1 MLTVSFLL
9 AVLVHGVIESLVGYG
24 FVTGQKLWLILG
36 FAAEAL
42 LAFLMASALVAVRD
56 SSLEAALGQ
65 DEPEPPVEF
74 ADSEE
79 FADFAEAEGSPVA
92 ALEGSG
98 QQDLLEYADADTG
111 PETGASD
118 TAMEANASDTAVE
131 TGASD
136 TVMETGASDTA
147 METGFSDTE
156 TGAGD
161 QASSSGPW
169 DKDAEAGNGSPYSP
183 LEFGSADPEERTDD
197 GLQSASGSGLL
208 DTEDLQEPDDLS
220 GPDDQN
226 PPNDPVTTD
235 PEFR

>member
-1 MLTVSFLL
+1 
-9 AVLVHGVIESLVGYG
+9 
-24 FVTGQKLWLILG
+24 
-36 FAAEAL
+36 
-42 LAFLMASALVAVRD
+42 
-56 SSLEAALGQ
+56 
-65 DEPEPPVEF
+65 
-74 ADSEE
+74 
-79 FADFAEAEGSPVA
+79 
-92 ALEGSG
+92 
-98 QQDLLEYADADTG
+98 
-111 PETGASD
+111 
-118 TAMEANASDTAVE
+118 
-131 TGASD
+131 
-136 TVMETGASDTA
+136 METGASDTA